1 MRAKVQDARPLLAVL
16 GAPLPGWTKPLV
28 NLKNLAGG
36 ANATLGPSVVR
47 IQGLDME
54 GDTFHIQGNYV
65 REKGKTDGAF
75 LIESGILSVGVE
87 LDGTKAKVRPLFAK
101 QWYAKLGDSDKG
113 AKTGA
118 GGK

>member
-1 MRAKVQDARPLLAVL
+1 M
-16 GAPLPGWTKPLV
+16 
-28 NLKNLAGG
+28 
-36 ANATLGPSVVR
+36 
-47 IQGLDME
+47 
-54 GDTFHIQGNYV
+54 

-87 LDGTKAKVRPLFAK
+87 LDGKKTKVRPLFAK

-118 GGK
+118 GGSSRPQLFFFAHACANPSWQALL